1 MKPLG
6 DTAISYGFVMVFVF
20 LGFAGFTLA
29 LLSPVL
35 NRLVLAHNDM
45 VGAGGVSV
53 STANAVNWNVGAFV
67 MVIIVTVIGAVYWVV
82 VRANEQKEYG
92 QG

>member
-1 MKPLG
+1 MNPLNDHG
-6 DTAISYGFVMVFVF
+6 ISYGFVMAGVFI
-20 LGFAGFTLA
+20 LFAGFTLA

-53 STANAVNWNVGAFV
+53 STANAVNWNVGAFI

-82 VRANEQKEYG
+82 VRGVEVKSFGDQ
-92 QG
+92 

>member
-1 MKPLG
+1 MKSLG
-6 DTAISYGFVMVFVF
+6 ESGISYGFLMIFVF

-29 LLSPVL
+29 LLSPIL
-35 NRLVLAHNDM
+35 NRLVMAHNTM
-45 VGAGGVSV
+45 VSDGGVSV

-82 VRANEQKEYG
+82 VRANEQREYG

>member
-20 LGFAGFTLA
+20 LGFVGFTLA